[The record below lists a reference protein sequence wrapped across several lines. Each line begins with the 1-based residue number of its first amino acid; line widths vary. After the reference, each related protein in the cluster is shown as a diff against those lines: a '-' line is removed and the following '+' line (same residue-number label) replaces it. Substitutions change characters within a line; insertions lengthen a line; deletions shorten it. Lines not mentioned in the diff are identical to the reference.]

1 MKSVCIRQS
10 IWLAVHIKRAHI
22 CAINRIQCN
31 CGAVYEVVDPKDRAR
46 DLNLFKCLVCGKEI
60 ISAKAYKVGDL
71 HLIVRPKPD
80 RDGKPLILF
89 LNKAAILHSLSWG
102 GNLLGRWRY
111 LLVIAVK
118 ALLALVFNLKA
129 STQRL

>member
-10 IWLAVHIKRAHI
+10 IWLAVHIERAHI

-71 HLIVRPKPD
+71 HLIAIDGRLP
-80 RDGKPLILF
+80 RDTS
-89 LNKAAILHSLSWG
+89 HSGS
-102 GNLLGRWRY
+102 NQFR
-111 LLVIAVK
+111 K
-118 ALLALVFNLKA
+118 
-129 STQRL
+129 RLPFTPVQG

>member
-10 IWLAVHIKRAHI
+10 IWLAVHIERAHI

-46 DLNLFKCLVCGKEI
+46 DLNLFKCLVCGKEL

-71 HLIVRPKPD
+71 HLSGAHLQVDAVWSKIKTV
-80 RDGKPLILF
+80 GKTGVIPSRRRL
-89 LNKAAILHSLSWG
+89 AA
-102 GNLLGRWRY
+102 RRM
-111 LLVIAVK
+111 
-118 ALLALVFNLKA
+118 
-129 STQRL
+129 RLP

>member
-10 IWLAVHIKRAHI
+10 IWLAVHIERAHI

-80 RDGKPLILF
+80 RDIEVAESAPPGRRPIGPRSQTVWPSLGWCT
-89 LNKAAILHSLSWG
+89 AA
-102 GNLLGRWRY
+102 
-111 LLVIAVK
+111 
-118 ALLALVFNLKA
+118 
-129 STQRL
+129 

>member
-10 IWLAVHIKRAHI
+10 IWLAVHIERAHI

-60 ISAKAYKVGDL
+60 ISAKTYKVGDL
-71 HLIVRPKPD
+71 RLIVRPKSRP
-80 RDGKPLILF
+80 RHH
-89 LNKAAILHSLSWG
+89 AASVRTQLARMLP
-102 GNLLGRWRY
+102 R
-111 LLVIAVK
+111 VIDAGD
-118 ALLALVFNLKA
+118 
-129 STQRL
+129 